1 MTSNPRPVR
10 FMPARRQL
18 VLTAALCLSVV
29 AGACGAPS
37 ADRAGGDRAGS
48 DSGQVSANAPIA
60 PADTDDFGV
69 LLPIDARHAQRVVSL
84 NPAATEIIF
93 AIGADSL
100 LVGRSRWDEFPK
112 GVERIMPVGDGIRPS
127 IETVLSVRP
136 TLVILYATGDNRS
149 AAEAL
154 TRAGVRVM
162 ALRADRIAGFYA
174 LTRRLGTALGAEARA
189 RVVVDS
195 VRGTLERVRALTAP
209 LTTHPTV
216 VWPVWE
222 SPPMV
227 IGGGSYMDELLTIAG
242 ARNVFHDDS
251 TSSPS
256 VSIEEIVRRA
266 PEFIVTS
273 ADRVSVLQQ
282 APTWRVLPAVR
293 DGHFLRIDNVLTGRP
308 SVMLGMAAVHLAR
321 LVHPSLAD
329 SLTDSL
335 R

>member
-1 MTSNPRPVR
+1 MTPEPRSVLIVR
-10 FMPARRQL
+10 AQRC
-18 VLTAALCLSVV
+18 VLFAAALCLSVF
-29 AGACGAPS
+29 AGACGGPS
-37 ADRAGGDRAGS
+37 ADRVRGDSARS
-48 DSGQVSANAPIA
+48 DSARGAASTQIV
-60 PADTDDFGV
+60 PADTDDFGAP
-69 LLPIDARHAQRVVSL
+69 LPVDARHAQRVVSL

-100 LVGRSRWDEFPK
+100 LVGRSRWDEFPQ

-136 TLVILYATGDNRS
+136 TLVVLYATADNRS

-154 TRAGVRVM
+154 TRAGVRVV

-189 RVVVDS
+189 QVVVDS

-209 LTTHPTV
+209 LSVHPTV

-227 IGGGSYMDELLTIAG
+227 IGGGSYMDELITIAG

-266 PEFIVTS
+266 PEFIITS

-293 DGHFLRIDNVLTGRP
+293 EGHFLRIDNVLTGRP

-329 SLTDSL
+329 SLTDSP